1 MTEDNFFEGVFKDD
15 QYLNTDGASAREG
28 ALVEYAEVT
37 DDTIYL
43 IQEIQK
49 KYENS
54 KRLNQERA
62 LIEEDNNTIYFILI
76 GVAFF
81 VGTKL

>member
-15 QYLNTDGASAREG
+15 KYLNTDGASAREG

-49 KYENS
+49 K
-54 KRLNQERA
+54 
-62 LIEEDNNTIYFILI
+62 
-76 GVAFF
+76 
-81 VGTKL
+81 